1 MIDHGKVNETI
12 VAEILQNKIYYGKF
26 IYLKA
31 HLMKLFKTK
40 CFLVHLYDAQYRHT

>member
-12 VAEILQNKIYYGKF
+12 VAEILQNKIHYGKF

-31 HLMKLFKTK
+31 H
-40 CFLVHLYDAQYRHT
+40 VNEII